1 MGNDARIPIPS
12 IVMRSKTLDINAPE
26 YGAQAPVKH
35 RTRVRSNFS
44 CHESQVL
51 FGKKL
56 EIAKQLRARG
66 ARYTAQFLA
75 RHRTLPQLEMML
87 VTF

>member
-1 MGNDARIPIPS
+1 MTTSLKSAKSNKNDINQEFRSHKARI
-12 IVMRSKTLDINAPE
+12 
-26 YGAQAPVKH
+26 
-35 RTRVRSNFS
+35 RSNFS

-75 RHRTLPQLEMML
+75 RHRTLPELEMML
-87 VTF
+87 KTF

>member
-1 MGNDARIPIPS
+1 MTIKT
-12 IVMRSKTLDINAPE
+12 RSNTPDINANE
-26 YGAQAPVKH
+26 YGVKAPVKH
-35 RTRVRSNFS
+35 RSRVRSNFS

-56 EIAKQLRARG
+56 EIAMQLRARG

-75 RHRTLPQLEMML
+75 RHRTLPELEMML
-87 VTF
+87 KTF

>member
-1 MGNDARIPIPS
+1 MTIKT
-12 IVMRSKTLDINAPE
+12 RSNTFDINAQE
-26 YGAQAPVKH
+26 YGPLAPVKH
-35 RTRVRSNFS
+35 RSRVRSNFS

-75 RHRTLPQLEMML
+75 RHRTLPELEMML
-87 VTF
+87 KTF

>member
-1 MGNDARIPIPS
+1 MITSLKSAKSN
-12 IVMRSKTLDINAPE
+12 KNDINFREFGNSRA
-26 YGAQAPVKH
+26 
-35 RTRVRSNFS
+35 RLRSNFS

-75 RHRTLPQLEMML
+75 RHRTLPELEMML
-87 VTF
+87 KTF

>member
-1 MGNDARIPIPS
+1 MTIKT
-12 IVMRSKTLDINAPE
+12 RSNTPDINAQE
-26 YGAQAPVKH
+26 YGSLAPVKH
-35 RTRVRSNFS
+35 RSRVRSNFS

-75 RHRTLPQLEMML
+75 RHRTIPELEMML
-87 VTF
+87 KTF